1 MRLQPV
7 LRHAATLAAFVVATP
22 LAAQQPAPAARQ
34 ASASRATPLTT
45 QVRRD
50 VIDSIAAQLVR
61 HYIVADTGRMIGD
74 HLKKRLAAGAYDAI
88 TNPLQF
94 AEVVGEDMRAVNG
107 DRHLFVGYDPERPGL
122 RPGPEGIRMLGPGP
136 GDGDGSPP
144 PQVVAAQRRTHFAL
158 GKVDVL
164 PGNVGYFEIRGFSGV
179 PEAREAV
186 VSALEYLRYTDAMI
200 FDLRRNG
207 GGSAELVNFVLSHF
221 TGPDTLASLT
231 VKNRSGNESF
241 TRYTLA
247 TVPGPRRPDVPVFV
261 LTSGFTAS
269 AGEDFAFVL
278 AHLGRATLVG
288 ETTAGAGRNNA
299 VLDVGHGFGASI
311 SFSRVTDPKTG
322 AEWERVGVKPDVMVD
337 QARALDVAHAQ
348 ALGRIAATER
358 DGERRRVLELVKESV
373 EAQASPRR
381 ISPAVLASYVG
392 RYEGGRS
399 LTVVNGELRY
409 APRPGAPS
417 ETLVPLND
425 TTFAL
430 GATRYTFERQGGRV
444 RVKAQFPDGESLTW
458 GMVER

>member
-1 MRLQPV
+1 M
-7 LRHAATLAAFVVATP
+7 P

-34 ASASRATPLTT
+34 ASASPATALTA
-45 QVRRD
+45 QVRRE
-50 VIDSIAAQLVR
+50 VIDSIAAQLER
-61 HYIVADTGRMIGD
+61 HYIVADTGRMIGE
-74 HLKKRLAAGAYDAI
+74 HLKKRLAAGAYDGLA
-88 TNPLQF
+88 NPLQF
-94 AEVVGEDMRAVNG
+94 AEAVGEDMRAVNG

-136 GDGDGSPP
+136 GDDRGPP
-144 PQVVAAQRRTHFAL
+144 PPRVVAAQRRSHFAL

-164 PGNVGYFEIRGFSGV
+164 PGNVGYFEIRGFSGA
-179 PEAREAV
+179 PEARDAV
-186 VSALEYLRYTDAMI
+186 VSALEYLRFTDAMI

-207 GGSAELVNFVLSHF
+207 GGDAELVNFVLSHF

-247 TVPGPRRPDVPVFV
+247 TVPGPRRPDVPVYV
-261 LTSGFTAS
+261 LTSGYTAS

-278 AHLGRATLVG
+278 KHLGRATLVG

-311 SFSRVTDPKTG
+311 SFSRVTDPRTG
-322 AEWERVGVKPDVMVD
+322 EEWERVGVMPDMKVD

-348 ALGRIAATER
+348 ALGKIASAEQ
-358 DGERRRVLELVKESV
+358 DAERRRVLELVKESV

-381 ISPAVLASYVG
+381 VSPAVLASYVG
-392 RYEGGRS
+392 RYEGGRM

-409 APRPGAPS
+409 APREGAPP
-417 ETLVPLND
+417 ETLVPLDD

-430 GATRYTFERQGGRV
+430 GATRYRFERKGGRV
-444 RVKAQFPDGESLTW
+444 VVTARFPDGESLVW
-458 GMVER
+458 GKLER